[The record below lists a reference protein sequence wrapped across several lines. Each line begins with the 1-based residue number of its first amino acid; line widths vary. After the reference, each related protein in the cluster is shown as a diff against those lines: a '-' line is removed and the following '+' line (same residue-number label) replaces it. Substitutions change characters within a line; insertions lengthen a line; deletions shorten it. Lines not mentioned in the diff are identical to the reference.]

1 MPSRNGIGC
10 TLDDGRAVLGDL
22 AQTVAIER
30 VQNGKLQHRNQ
41 QLQGEIDNKSWLVAV
56 VMLELAQL
64 VVMPACAR
72 C

>member
-1 MPSRNGIGC
+1 
-10 TLDDGRAVLGDL
+10 
-22 AQTVAIER
+22 